1 MRDLTE
7 VHRPIHALAMH
18 DHQAVGRA
26 TAMHVPR
33 RQRWGELIVQSNH
46 TFLGGA
52 SHPEE
57 LVREAARLG
66 HEALALTDVETV
78 GGAVRAHVAA
88 ADVRREGRS
97 LRLAHGARMRF
108 SIAGDRAEL
117 EAELAARSPL
127 PRSPGRAAPRDR
139 QAMGSLEPATAQCEL
154 VLYPTCRASWGLLC
168 RMLSHRVDTH
178 GIGHAQGAP
187 ARAPRTRLVHE
198 LVEML
203 HDHPGGRGMLAVIVP
218 PPLPSQRFL
227 EAAQGIAAALRC
239 GGSRR
244 SDARLAVAMSRVD
257 DAECALLADRA
268 CVLAEVLGVPVAA
281 SNDIRMHHASRRALL
296 DTLTSIRTGV
306 PLHRAHH
313 LVAPN
318 AERRLKRAD
327 DALLRYGDRPEAL
340 ETAWMLLE
348 RASDFSLDALRY
360 EYPDEVVPRDLTAA
374 GWTAMEYLRSLAWK
388 GARERYPR
396 GIPQKVARQMEHE
409 FAIIADLGYAPYFLT
424 VHEIVVFARSRGI
437 LCQGRGAAANSA
449 VCFAL
454 GITAVDPDRIDVLF
468 ERFVSRERNEPPD
481 IDIDFEH
488 ERREEVIQHIYARYG
503 RERAA
508 LVCEVIS
515 YRGRSAVRDVGKALG
530 FAPDAVERL
539 AREVDRWGGGGLGTR
554 DELGEDGMAGSAA
567 GSSPS
572 EAPSGPL
579 AGRAA
584 ERMRTAGLNPAAPLV
599 ARYAHL
605 VDEILGF
612 PRHRSQHVGGFV
624 ISRHPLIETVPVA
637 HAAMQDRTIIEWDK
651 DDIEALGMLKIDV
664 LALGML
670 TAVRKAIGMVN
681 SDHAAL
687 AAGGSPFRAP
697 DAPAVRSD
705 LADISPPARGIRD
718 GTAASGSAEATEPLQ
733 FHTIP
738 PEDPATY
745 AMVCRADTVGV
756 FQIESRAQMSM
767 LPRLRP
773 RCFYDLVIEV
783 AIVRPGPIQGDMVH
797 PYLRRRNGEEPIA
810 YPDDAIRKVLGK
822 TLGVPL
828 FQEQAMALAVVAAG
842 FTPGQADEL
851 RRAIAAWKRQGNRIA
866 QFGQALESGM
876 MARGYA
882 RAFARQVFEQI
893 KGFSGYGFPE
903 SHAASFALLVYAS
916 AWLKRH
922 HPAAF
927 AAALL
932 NSQPMGFYAPA
943 QIIRDA
949 RDHGVAV
956 REVDI
961 HCSQWDTVLERGDDI
976 ARTLMGDA
984 TRPSAQ
990 SERSCRRT
998 QRQVDEA
1005 FLRMRVRYPAMRI
1018 ATDGRIEHWHG
1029 RWSAVVLP
1037 DPAQDSR
1044 PSATSRSPDGP
1055 SDPSRFTVPS
1065 QPAVR
1070 LGLRMVRGLDV
1081 EEAHRIMAAMSRHGV
1096 FRTLA
1101 DLQAASGVSA
1111 TTLRRLASADA
1122 FQSMG
1127 LDRQQATWQILALR
1141 DKPRLR
1147 PLWEKATREI
1157 VPRSKTR
1164 DGHASQ
1170 GGLWDSAADQ
1180 VSADEPPPTAA
1191 VPDPVSDSL
1200 ADPPVDSPSDS
1211 PSDPPMDIEPAL
1223 PAIDEL
1229 SGITRDLEATGVSL
1243 KRHPMACIRAR
1254 LAKARIVPCSWLRDA
1269 PRTPA
1274 GRILTVAGLVL
1285 VRQRPSTAKGIVF
1298 MTIEDETGVA
1308 NLILRPQVYAR
1319 LRQQVRHAVAI
1330 CVRGKVERR
1339 DGVVHVL
1346 VANARDI
1353 GAALT
1358 RGSDAVSAQSRD
1370 FH

>member
-1 MRDLTE
+1 MQPPSCASD
-7 VHRPIHALAMH
+7 AA
-18 DHQAVGRA
+18 AVPA
-26 TAMHVPR
+26 PAPLPDYAELHCLSSFSF
-33 RQRWGELIVQSNH
+33 QR
-46 TFLGGA
+46 GA
-52 SHPEE
+52 SQPHE
-57 LVREAARLG
+57 LVQRAHRLG
-66 HEALALTDVETV
+66 YRALALTDACSVSGV
-78 GGAVRAHVAA
+78 VRAHTEAQ
-88 ADVRREGRS
+88 
-97 LRLAHGARMRF
+97 RLGLKFIPGAEF
-108 SIAGDRAEL
+108 FVTLPSGHCKLVVLPHTLSGWGNLCEFIT
-117 EAELAARSPL
+117 LAR
-127 PRSPGRAAPRDR
+127 RAAPKGHYLVDWH
-139 QAMGSLEPATAQCEL
+139 TAQWGLLQHCEVLLAVPPTLTMEAAVALCLRAKALWGQGLWLAITLGLGAADALQRHRLQQLAALCGLPL
-154 VLYPTCRASWGLLC
+154 VAAGNVHMHARSRKPLHDVLTAVRLGKPVAQCGVSLKANAELHLRTRARLAALYPTAWLAATL
-168 RMLSHRVDTH
+168 VV
-178 GIGHAQGAP
+178 AQ
-187 ARAPRTRLVHE
+187 
-198 LVEML
+198 
-203 HDHPGGRGMLAVIVP
+203 
-218 PPLPSQRFL
+218 
-227 EAAQGIAAALRC
+227 RC
-239 GGSRR
+239 S
-244 SDARLAVAMSRVD
+244 
-257 DAECALLADRA
+257 
-268 CVLAEVLGVPVAA
+268 
-281 SNDIRMHHASRRALL
+281 
-296 DTLTSIRTGV
+296 
-306 PLHRAHH
+306 
-313 LVAPN
+313 
-318 AERRLKRAD
+318 
-327 DALLRYGDRPEAL
+327 
-340 ETAWMLLE
+340 
-348 RASDFSLDALRY
+348 FSLDELRY
-360 EYPDEVVPRDLTAA
+360 Q
-374 GWTAMEYLRSLAWK
+374 
-388 GARERYPR
+388 YPR
-396 GIPQKVARQMEHE
+396 EALLPGLSPAQTLRHHTLEGAQQRFPGGLPHSVQTQIEHE
-409 FAIIADLGYAPYFLT
+409 LALIAEMRYEMYFLT
-424 VHEIVVFARSRGI
+424 VHDIVRFARSQGI
-437 LCQGRGAAANSA
+437 LCQGRGSAANSA
-449 VCFAL
+449 VCYCL
-454 GITAVDPDRIDVLF
+454 GVTEVDPAHSSLLF
-468 ERFVSRERNEPPD
+468 ERFISRARNEPPD

-515 YRGRSAVRDVGKALG
+515 YRGRSAVRDVGTALG

-572 EAPSGPL
+572 GAPSGPL

-670 TAVRKAIGMVN
+670 TAVRKAIDMVN

-738 PEDPATY
+738 AEDPATY

-876 MARGYA
+876 MARGYS
-882 RAFARQVFEQI
+882 RLFARQVFEQI

-1044 PSATSRSPDGP
+1044 PSATSHSPDGP

-1180 VSADEPPPTAA
+1180 VSADEPPSTAA

-1229 SGITRDLEATGVSL
+1229 SGIARDLEATGVSL